1 MISDIIVILIILA
14 VAVGIIFYLVREKR
28 RGVTC
33 VGCPYAK
40 ECAKKKSG
48 GCAGDKK

>member
-1 MISDIIVILIILA
+1 MTADIIVILIILA
-14 VAVGIIFYLVREKR
+14 VTASIIFYLMREKR

-48 GCAGDKK
+48 GCAGGKK